1 MHLSIEG
8 ILEGYRLN
16 LRAGNNFSHIVT
28 YDSDLQVTRGWGDG
42 AGGGGIVYLSRR
54 LRKQMNKLFL
64 QRI

>member
-8 ILEGYRLN
+8 ILEGYRLS
-16 LRAGNNFSHIVT
+16 LRAGNNLSHIVT

-42 AGGGGIVYLSRR
+42 GIVYLSSC

-64 QRI
+64 KSI